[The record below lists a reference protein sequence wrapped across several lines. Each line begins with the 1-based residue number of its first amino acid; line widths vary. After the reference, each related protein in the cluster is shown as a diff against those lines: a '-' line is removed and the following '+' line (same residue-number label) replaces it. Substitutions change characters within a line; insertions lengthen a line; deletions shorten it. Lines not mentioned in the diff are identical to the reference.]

1 MATALLEVTDLAC
14 RRGGRKVFEHLS
26 FGLAAGE
33 LLALVGRNGSGKTTL
48 LRALALLVRPD
59 QGSIRWQ
66 GAYVGAEPE
75 AWRGRLAWLGHLEGL
90 KGDLSVAENLLAA
103 ERLRGAPPAE
113 DRLDSAL
120 VAFDLPA
127 LSSRAVRTLSA
138 GQRRRTAL
146 ARVVLAQAP
155 LWLLDEPLNALDAPA
170 QAAFRAVLERHLAA
184 GGLAIA
190 ATHADLG
197 VPCRTLELGS
207 TAYSPPPSSGEVA
220 EGLRGSAASHDPL
233 RPFGAPPPQEGGGGE
248 RKT

>member
-1 MATALLEVTDLAC
+1 MASSLLEVADLAC
-14 RRGGRKVFEHLS
+14 RRGGRKVFERLS
-26 FGLAAGE
+26 FAVGPGE

-48 LRALALLVRPD
+48 LRALALLVRPES
-59 QGSIRWQ
+59 GSIHWQ
-66 GAYVGAEPE
+66 GADVRAEPE

-90 KGDLSVAENLLAA
+90 KGDLTVAENLLAA

-120 VAFDLPA
+120 VAFDLPSLA
-127 LSSRAVRTLSA
+127 ARPVRALSA

-170 QAAFRAVLERHLAA
+170 QSAFRAALQKHLAA

-197 VPCRTLELGS
+197 VSGRTLEL
-207 TAYSPPPSSGEVA
+207 A
-220 EGLRGSAASHDPL
+220 
-233 RPFGAPPPQEGGGGE
+233 
-248 RKT
+248 